1 MKIKSLYA
9 REILDSRAN
18 PTVEV
23 KIILEN
29 GVEAKAAVP
38 SGAST
43 GNNEALELRD
53 NDSERYNGK
62 GVLVACQNITEKICP
77 VIREF
82 SIFDQQKIDQA
93 MIDLD
98 GTKNK
103 STLGANA
110 ILAVSLCVA
119 RAAAK
124 ARMIPLWKYLQEK
137 FSLKTIDNYTFP
149 ALMMNVINGGA
160 HADSGLDFQEYMFV
174 VDGFATFSE
183 RLRVGTELYHALGK
197 ELRQRGFKIAVGDEG
212 GFAPTLTSNEEPLEI
227 MTKII
232 NENSFAGQ
240 GNISLGMDVAASEF
254 FDGTNYNLSLEKENL
269 PAVYL
274 AKKYEQWLAKYKIRL
289 MEDPFSEND
298 WENWK
303 VFTEIHNNDLTLI
316 GDDLLVTQ
324 KDFLMQAIKEKA
336 CNAILIKVN
345 QVGSLTETMETIKL
359 AKENN
364 FKIAVSHRSGE
375 TWDDFIADLA
385 IATQAEF
392 VKFGAPARTERG
404 TKYNRLAE
412 IALELENNFL

>member
-62 GVLVACQNITEKICP
+62 GVLVACQNIEEKICP

-232 NENSFAGQ
+232 NENSFTGQ

-289 MEDPFSEND
+289 IEDPFSEND

-324 KDFLMQAIKEKA
+324 KDFLLQAIKEKA

>member
-232 NENSFAGQ
+232 NENSFTGQ

-289 MEDPFSEND
+289 IEDPFSEND

-324 KDFLMQAIKEKA
+324 KDFLLQAIKEKA

>member
-62 GVLVACQNITEKICP
+62 GVLVACQNITEKIRP

-232 NENSFAGQ
+232 NENSFTGQ

-289 MEDPFSEND
+289 IEDPFSEND

-324 KDFLMQAIKEKA
+324 KDFLLQAIKEKA

>member
-62 GVLVACQNITEKICP
+62 GVLVACQNIAEKICP

-110 ILAVSLCVA
+110 ISAVSLCVA

-232 NENSFAGQ
+232 NENSFTGQ

-289 MEDPFSEND
+289 IEDPFSEND

-324 KDFLMQAIKEKA
+324 KDFLLQAIKEKA

>member
-232 NENSFAGQ
+232 NENSFTGQ

-269 PAVYL
+269 SAVYL

-289 MEDPFSEND
+289 IEDPFSEND

-324 KDFLMQAIKEKA
+324 KDFLLQAIKEKA

>member
-93 MIDLD
+93 MINLD

-197 ELRQRGFKIAVGDEG
+197 ELRQRGFKVAVGDEG

-232 NENSFAGQ
+232 NENSFTGQ

-289 MEDPFSEND
+289 IEDPFSEND

-324 KDFLMQAIKEKA
+324 KDFLLQAIKEKA

>member
-62 GVLVACQNITEKICP
+62 GVLVACQNIAEKICP

-232 NENSFAGQ
+232 NENSFTGQ

-289 MEDPFSEND
+289 IEDPFSEND

-324 KDFLMQAIKEKA
+324 KDFLLQAIKEKA

>member
-1 MKIKSLYA
+1 MKIKSLQA

-29 GVEAKAAVP
+29 GAEAKAAVP

-43 GNNEALELRD
+43 GENEALELRD
-53 NDSERYNGK
+53 NNEERYGGK
-62 GVLVACQNITEKICP
+62 GVLTACQNIIEKIYP
-77 VIREF
+77 SIRDF
-82 SIFDQQKIDQA
+82 SVFDQQKVDQK
-93 MIDLD
+93 MLEID

-110 ILAVSLCVA
+110 ILAVSLSVA
-119 RAAAK
+119 RAAAN
-124 ARMIPLWKYLQEK
+124 ARMMPLWKYLQEK
-137 FSLKTIDNYTFP
+137 FEIEQREDVVLP

-160 HADSGLDFQEYMFV
+160 HADSGLDFQEYMIV
-174 VDGFATFSE
+174 VDGFDNFSE
-183 RLRVGTELYHALGK
+183 RLRAGTELYHALGK
-197 ELRQRGFKIAVGDEG
+197 ELKGRGFKTAVGDEG
-212 GFAPTLTSNEEPLEI
+212 GFAPALNSNEEPLEL

-232 NENSFAGQ
+232 NESSFVNQ
-240 GNISLGMDVAASEF
+240 GDVQLGMDVAASEF
-254 FDGTNYNLSLEKENL
+254 FDGENYKLTLEEETI
-269 PAVYL
+269 PGVYL
-274 AKKYEQWLAKYKIRL
+274 AKKYEQWLEKYKIRL
-289 MEDPFSEND
+289 IEDPFSEKD
-298 WENWK
+298 WESWK
-303 VFTEIHNNDLTLI
+303 AFTNSHENNLTLI

-324 KDFLMQAIKEKA
+324 KQFLTRAIEEKA

-359 AKENN
+359 AKESN

-392 VKFGAPARTERG
+392 VKFGAPARTERS

-412 IALELENNFL
+412 IALDLGK

>member
-232 NENSFAGQ
+232 NENSFTGQ

-289 MEDPFSEND
+289 IEDPFSEND

-303 VFTEIHNNDLTLI
+303 VFMEIHNNDLTLI

-324 KDFLMQAIKEKA
+324 KDFLLQAIKEKA

>member
-232 NENSFAGQ
+232 NENSFTGQ

-289 MEDPFSEND
+289 IEDPFSEND

-324 KDFLMQAIKEKA
+324 KDFLLQAIKKKA